1 MRNMRGEARR
11 YGSQA
16 ALYVKGI
23 LSIAWFYGY
32 AQFKRNIFWSLHYVI
47 APLAFFFFIH
57 LYGRG
62 AGTPFAVA
70 GGFIAVTLAA
80 SISMETE
87 AAFNRIVLKLQDV
100 YVASPVSP
108 LTYVLGLA
116 LANMISA
123 IPGVVIFLVLASL
136 FLSIGLFFML
146 TLAAVTTS
154 IWLTF
159 SSLGFLLSTLARD
172 VKDLWT
178 WTPIISA
185 ALSVLPP
192 VFYPLELLPGYL
204 GWIVYAIPPATAA
217 RVLQGSLGAV
227 SLGFTEALYLWAAL
241 LIQSSISVALLLR
254 SIRWRLN

>member
-1 MRNMRGEARR
+1 MNNGAGR
-11 YGSQA
+11 YGSQVA
-16 ALYVKGI
+16 TYVKGI
-23 LSIAWFYGY
+23 LSVAWFYGY
-32 AQFKRNIFWSLHYVI
+32 AQFKRNVFWSLHYVI
-47 APLAFFFFIH
+47 APLAFFFFIQ

-70 GGFIAVTLAA
+70 GGFIMVTLAA

-108 LTYVLGLA
+108 LAYVLGLA
-116 LANMISA
+116 LANEISA
-123 IPGVVIFLVLASL
+123 IPGIVIFLILASV
-136 FLSIGLFFML
+136 FLEIHAIFVL
-146 TLAAVTTS
+146 TLVAALTS

-159 SSLGFLLSTLARD
+159 SSIGFLLSTFARD

-192 VFYPLELLPGYL
+192 VFYPLELLPKSL
-204 GWIVYAIPPATAA
+204 TWVVYVIPPATAS
-217 RVLQGSLGAV
+217 RLLQHNLEAV
-227 SLGFTEALYLWAAL
+227 SLTFQETTLLWLALA
-241 LIQSSISVALLLR
+241 IQSSISLALLLK
-254 SIRWRLN
+254 SIRWRLD